1 MNLIIKFRLIVW
13 ILFVAIT
20 FDILAED
27 DLAERYPLIPQP
39 VSLIPHSGFFRISDK
54 LIIVTQSD
62 KEDIQELISYIS
74 DFMKAS
80 WNIQTEH
87 VTNTVAEKGEIN
99 LLIDEAFDMKSEE
112 YFLSITPYSIT
123 IQARNTKGAFW
134 GFQTLCQLMPLQT
147 SVTLSIPCVTIYD
160 FPQFE
165 YRGLHLDVARHMFP
179 VEFIKKYIDLMAS
192 YKLNKFHW
200 HLTDDQ
206 GWRIE
211 IKSYP
216 KLQEIA
222 AFRDETAIGYY
233 RGWLNR
239 IGLGWLHQF
248 DGKRYGGYYTQ
259 NEIKEIVE
267 YARKRHVTVIPE
279 IELPGHSLAVLA
291 AYPELGCR
299 GGPYK
304 TATHW
309 GIFDDIYCVGNE
321 KTFEFLENVLMEIL
335 ELFPSKF
342 IHIGGDEARKTHWR
356 ACPRCQER
364 MKAEGLGDE
373 NELQSYFI
381 GRIEKFLYSKNR
393 QIIGWDEILEG
404 GLAPNAVVM
413 SWRGEKG
420 GIEAA
425 RLGHYTI
432 MTPSNELYFNYYQ
445 STTQVEPLAI
455 GKYLPLQK
463 VYNYNPIPET
473 LTVEQTKYILGAQA
487 NVWTEYLKTPEDVEY
502 MTFPRA
508 AALAEIVWTSPYKK
522 NYSNF
527 ISRLRFHLPYLKSK
541 NVKYADHTF
550 YLQTN

>member
-1 MNLIIKFRLIVW
+1 MNLMIKFRLMIW
-13 ILFVAIT
+13 ILFIAIS
-20 FDILAED
+20 FDIVAED
-27 DLAERYPLIPQP
+27 DFAERYPLIPQP
-39 VSLIPHSGFFRISDK
+39 VNLIPDSGFFRISDK
-54 LIIVTQSD
+54 LIIVAQSD
-62 KEDIQELISYIS
+62 NEDIQELLSYIS
-74 DFMKAS
+74 DFMKVS

-87 VTNTVAEKGEIN
+87 VANTVAEKGEIN

-112 YFLSITPYSIT
+112 YFLSITPDSIT
-123 IQARNTKGAFW
+123 IQAKNTIGAFW
-134 GFQTLCQLMPLQT
+134 GFQSLCQLMPLQT
-147 SVTLSIPCVTIYD
+147 SASLSIPCVTISD

-165 YRGLHLDVARHMFP
+165 YRGLHLDVARHMFT

-192 YKLNKFHW
+192 YKFNKFHW

-222 AFRDETAIGYY
+222 AYRDETAIGHY

-259 NEIKEIVE
+259 KEIKEVVE

-279 IELPGHSLAVLA
+279 IELPGHCLAVLA

-309 GIFDDIYCVGNE
+309 GIFDDIYCAGNE

-335 ELFPSKF
+335 DLFPSKF
-342 IHIGGDEARKTHWR
+342 IHIGGDEARKTRWSV
-356 ACPRCQER
+356 CPRCQKR
-364 MKAEGLGDE
+364 MKAEGLDDE

-381 GRIEKFLYSKNR
+381 GRIEKFLHSKNR

-404 GLAPNAVVM
+404 GLVPNAVVM

-432 MTPSNELYFNYYQ
+432 MTPLNELYFNYYQ
-445 STTQVEPLAI
+445 STAQIEPLAI

-463 VYNYNPIPET
+463 VYYYNPIPET
-473 LTVEQTKYILGAQA
+473 LNAEQTKYILGAQA

-508 AALAEIVWTSPYKK
+508 AALAEVVWTSPSKK

-541 NVKYADHTF
+541 NVNYADYT
-550 YLQTN
+550 LN

>member
-27 DLAERYPLIPQP
+27 DLAEHYPLIPQP

-54 LIIVTQSD
+54 LIIVAQSD

-112 YFLSITPYSIT
+112 YFLSITPDSIT
-123 IQARNTKGAFW
+123 IQARNTIGAFW

-309 GIFDDIYCVGNE
+309 GIFDDIYCAGNE

-342 IHIGGDEARKTHWR
+342 IHIGGDEARKTRWR

-373 NELQSYFI
+373 NKLQSYFI

-404 GLAPNAVVM
+404 GIVPNAVVM

-473 LTVEQTKYILGAQA
+473 LTKEQTKYILGAQA

-541 NVKYADHTF
+541 NVKYADHTL